1 MSEKNI
7 FTKMSCPTSQTFRAN
22 ALSAEAA
29 SFDTWTTGSSKQ
41 RINLQLTCKITEL
54 IVVKSD
60 ISYTAIK
67 AMKLIGSRIA
77 AENKLPLK
85 RKSSVQFIVAA
96 ILDLYSFI
104 LYLAAWS
111 LVYVGQ
117 NKFQLSF
124 LLFFIRERSSSQP
137 KPVESSLLLITA
149 VTLLSLSQ

>member
-1 MSEKNI
+1 MFCSTSE
-7 FTKMSCPTSQTFRAN
+7 TFRAN

-77 AENKLPLK
+77 AENKITIHCRKFPLK
-85 RKSSVQFIVAA
+85 IKSSVQFIVAA

-124 LLFFIRERSSSQP
+124 PLFFIRERSSSQP